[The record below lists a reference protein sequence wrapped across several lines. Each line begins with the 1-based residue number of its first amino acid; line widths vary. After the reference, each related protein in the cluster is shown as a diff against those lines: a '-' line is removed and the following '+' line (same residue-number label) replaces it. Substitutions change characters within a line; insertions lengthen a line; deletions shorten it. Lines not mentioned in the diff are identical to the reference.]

1 MTARRLSRITFGIA
15 IAGVAVAAYLTIAHF
30 TTPDVLAC
38 SGSGF
43 VDCATVT
50 TSAQSTFVG
59 IPVAVI
65 GLGWF
70 VAMAA
75 LCSPA
80 AWRTRSRSIG
90 LLRFA
95 LALLGMGFVLWL
107 IYAELIIIRA
117 LCIWCT
123 VIHVLTF
130 SLFVL
135 IALYGTTEAPDPPDA

>member
-1 MTARRLSRITFGIA
+1 VTARRLSRITFGLA
-15 IAGVAVAAYLTIAHF
+15 LAGVAIASYLTVAHF

-59 IPVAVI
+59 VPVAVI

-80 AWRTRSRSIG
+80 AWRRRSRSIG
-90 LLRFA
+90 LMRFA

-107 IYAELIIIRA
+107 IYAELLIIRA

-130 SLFVL
+130 SLFAL
-135 IALYGTTEAPDPPDA
+135 IALHGTAAEPDA